1 MENEAISAGLINR
14 TCSLESKGM
23 RDEEEGS
30 QQRAER
36 DLSK

>member
-14 TCSLESKGM
+14 ICSRESKGL
-23 RDEEEGS
+23 RDEGS

-36 DLSK
+36 DLSR